1 MQTKQFLLATTS
13 LKRGWRLIWSPGLRR
28 YVCLPL
34 LINVLVFAGLG
45 WLLFGTFNDWM
56 ASLSVF
62 EQYSDVWFIE
72 KLQSLLKFLAATV
85 LVIALLF
92 TFTLVANFLGA
103 PFNSLLAE
111 KVEARITGQ
120 LLSENGSVAFLIKSI
135 PQTIASEIAKLFYL
149 ILWMIPIGIAHLI
162 PGINVLAPALLI
174 LFGAW
179 MFALEYIDYPM
190 GNHGLGF
197 GKVKK
202 AVKRKRSLAMGFGGA
217 VALLS
222 AIPIVNLFVMPW
234 AVASATVLYVEH
246 FKNE

>member
-1 MQTKQFLLATTS
+1 MQTKQFIYATRS
-13 LKRGWRLIWSPGLRR
+13 LKSGWRLIWSPGLRR

-45 WLLFGTFNDWM
+45 WLLFGTFNEWM
-56 ASLSVF
+56 TNLSVF
-62 EQYSDVWFIE
+62 ERFSDVWLIG
-72 KLQSLLKFLAATV
+72 KLQSLLKFLAGAV
-85 LVIALLF
+85 LVVILLF
-92 TFTLVANFLGA
+92 SFTLVANFLGA

-111 KVEARITGQ
+111 KVEAKLTGVPSSQ
-120 LLSENGSVAFLIKSI
+120 DGSVVFLIKSI
-135 PQTIASEIAKLFYL
+135 PQTLASEIAKLFYL

-162 PGINVLAPALLI
+162 PGINILAPLLLF

-190 GNHGLGF
+190 GNHGLRF

-202 AVKRKRSLAMGFGGA
+202 AVKANRSLAMGFGSV

-222 AIPIVNLFVMPW
+222 AIPVVNLIVMPW

-246 FKNE
+246 FKHD